1 MGKNNIGTMI
11 LKAVLQQFYF
21 EQTNTNEQ
29 HFIHL
34 SRNVMVLKS
43 ESNQ

>member
-11 LKAVLQQFYF
+11 WKVFLQKLYF

-34 SRNVMVLKS
+34 SRNAMVLKS